1 MITPTDFIP
10 KVVLA
15 MRCTPIV
22 YMYYFFQTK
31 DKINLQKNSLFLQCI
46 SQYMYMYNAIL
57 RPLEYFHVVL
67 KLDCLVQYSS
77 VKILTL

>member
-31 DKINLQKNSLFLQCI
+31 DKINLQKKLFVFTMYFTIYVYVQCHPEAPGI
-46 SQYMYMYNAIL
+46 FSCCSKTRLFSPI
-57 RPLEYFHVVL
+57 
-67 KLDCLVQYSS
+67 
-77 VKILTL
+77 

>member
-31 DKINLQKNSLFLQCI
+31 DKINLQKKLFVFT
-46 SQYMYMYNAIL
+46 MYFTIYVYNAIL
-57 RPLEYFHVVL
+57 RHLEYFHVVL